1 MKFLT
6 TFSLGVV
13 LACNS
18 AYADALKNNLTNML
32 QEKETPAMVNLNQL
46 NLNATPKKPKT
57 RSSNT
62 VIGMVNGKKIIKKE
76 ADGYL
81 KERTQGKVTDF
92 DILPAKQRKQ
102 LVQELALPM
111 VVLDAAKKEL
121 SKEEQ
126 ESVYG
131 RAWMQKQARKI
142 TISDDEV
149 IGVYNQL
156 KKDYEENNA
165 SMNIPPFDKIKNSL
179 KAQMVEKRVI
189 GTLMKDVKITI
200 K

>member
-1 MKFLT
+1 
-6 TFSLGVV
+6 
-13 LACNS
+13 
-18 AYADALKNNLTNML
+18 
-32 QEKETPAMVNLNQL
+32 
-46 NLNATPKKPKT
+46 
-57 RSSNT
+57 
-62 VIGMVNGKKIIKKE
+62 
-76 ADGYL
+76 
-81 KERTQGKVTDF
+81 
-92 DILPAKQRKQ
+92 
-102 LVQELALPM
+102 
-111 VVLDAAKKEL
+111 L

-165 SMNIPPFDKIKNSL
+165 SMNIPPFDKIKNRL